1 MSVKLGLMALLAK
14 QPMYGA
20 RLRAEFESC
29 TGGTWPLN
37 VGQVYTTLA
46 RLERDGLV
54 ASIDGTDL
62 EGRVRY
68 SLTEAGHAVVER
80 WWTEPV
86 DRADTPRDEL
96 VIKLALAVTVPGVD
110 VTAVVQRQRTAT
122 LRHLQDLTRLKIA
135 RPEPGRPDADPRD
148 QAWRLVL
155 ENHIFSAEAE
165 VRWLDH
171 VEADLARQ
179 AVLTGAAGGRAT
191 RPTDSTSDVPD
202 AAPAAARTAGEVVR

>member
-1 MSVKLGLMALLAK
+1 MSVKWGLLALLATE
-14 QPMYGA
+14 PMYGA
-20 RLRAEFESC
+20 QLRAEFERR

-37 VGQVYTTLA
+37 VGQVYTTLG

-54 ASIDGTDL
+54 TSAGAPDE
-62 EGRVRY
+62 EGRIPYGLTAAGQDAVR
-68 SLTEAGHAVVER
+68 R
-80 WWTEPV
+80 WWASPV
-86 DRADTPRDEL
+86 DRESTPRDEL

-110 VTAVVQRQRTAT
+110 VPTLILRQRTAT